1 MTKNEENWQRN
12 YLQLKEF
19 VKIHGSLP
27 NKKKVEKR
35 GLLNWWKYNQ
45 KLIKL
50 DKITQ
55 ERKLL
60 LQEISDMRFS
70 KNK

>member
-27 NKKKVEKR
+27 NKKKVEK
-35 GLLNWWKYNQ
+35 GGKTWFT
-45 KLIKL
+45 KLV
-50 DKITQ
+50 
-55 ERKLL
+55 
-60 LQEISDMRFS
+60 EI
-70 KNK
+70 

>member
-27 NKKKVEKR
+27 NKGGKTWFTKLVE
-35 GLLNWWKYNQ
+35 
-45 KLIKL
+45 I
-50 DKITQ
+50 
-55 ERKLL
+55 
-60 LQEISDMRFS
+60 
-70 KNK
+70 

>member
-45 KLIKL
+45 KPQVSDL
-50 DKITQ
+50 DFRQ
-55 ERKLL
+55 
-60 LQEISDMRFS
+60 S
-70 KNK
+70 

>member
-35 GLLNWWKYNQ
+35 GLLNWWKVCIVYKESENNQ
-45 KLIKL
+45 YIRKTFL
-50 DKITQ
+50 DTGYQ
-55 ERKLL
+55 
-60 LQEISDMRFS
+60 
-70 KNK
+70 

>member
-35 GLLNWWKYNQ
+35 GLLNW
-45 KLIKL
+45 
-50 DKITQ
+50 
-55 ERKLL
+55 
-60 LQEISDMRFS
+60 
-70 KNK
+70 

>member
-19 VKIHGSLP
+19 VKIHGNLP

-55 ERKLL
+55 ERKQL